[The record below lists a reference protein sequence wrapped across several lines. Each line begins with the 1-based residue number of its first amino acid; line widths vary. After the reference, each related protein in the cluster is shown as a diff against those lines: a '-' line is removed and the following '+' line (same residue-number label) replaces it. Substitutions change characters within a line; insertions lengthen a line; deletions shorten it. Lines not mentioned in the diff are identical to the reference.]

1 MTDFPRF
8 FAPSLKGEIEENW
21 TPFRVWG
28 ETNFPATHEKHF
40 CRVLNFISYDLIP
53 LFMPY
58 KGLPLSIESYLK
70 LFPCQFHFIKFTVE
84 FIS

>member
-8 FAPSLKGEIEENW
+8 FVPSLKGEIEENW
-21 TPFRVWG
+21 TLFRVWG
-28 ETNFPATHEKHF
+28 ETNLPATHEKHF

-70 LFPCQFHFIKFTVE
+70 FVSLPISFHQIYG
-84 FIS
+84 